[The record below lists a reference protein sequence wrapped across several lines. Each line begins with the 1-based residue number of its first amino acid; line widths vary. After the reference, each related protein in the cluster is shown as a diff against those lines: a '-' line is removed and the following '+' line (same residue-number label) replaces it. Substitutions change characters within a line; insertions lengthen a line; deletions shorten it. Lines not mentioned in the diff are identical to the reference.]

1 VWCGKLGI
9 PASDCPESF
18 CCGQSEASIDF
29 PYGFRLQERQVKGNP
44 DVSS

>member
-1 VWCGKLGI
+1 MLRQVGA

-18 CCGQSEASIDF
+18 CCGWFGASIDF
-29 PYGFRLQERQVKGNP
+29 RYGFRLQERQVKGNP